1 MSIPLRL
8 VPNQSAALAKLV
20 PRAYFNNHE
29 GHATFRYGSDRT
41 AFTVALPQTRGR
53 PSGVPSVTS
62 QYVSDLSLSI
72 NREIHPKRC
81 LLILT
86 EPIPQAIGNRVTSAL
101 VVGELDTTRA
111 HLHLL

>member
-1 MSIPLRL
+1 MSIQLRL

-20 PRAYFNNHE
+20 PCAYFNNHE
-29 GHATFRYGSDRT
+29 GHTTFRYGAGRT

-72 NREIHPKRC
+72 NREIHP
-81 LLILT
+81 
-86 EPIPQAIGNRVTSAL
+86 
-101 VVGELDTTRA
+101 
-111 HLHLL
+111 

>member
-1 MSIPLRL
+1 MSIPLGL

-53 PSGVPSVTS
+53 PSDIPSVTS
-62 QYVSDLSLSI
+62 QYASDLSLSI
-72 NREIHPKRC
+72 NREIHPKVSSYF
-81 LLILT
+81 
-86 EPIPQAIGNRVTSAL
+86 NRTHSTSNRQPRYQRP
-101 VVGELDTTRA
+101 GCGRT
-111 HLHLL
+111 